1 MGVTAEYPAILG
13 LYPHSSGY
21 VATWLRGYVATWLR
35 GYVVR
40 VRVSYPYVAIS
51 NSNFNSKWLRG
62 CVATRLSLIVSLT
75 LSGILVVVVK

>member
-1 MGVTAEYPAILG
+1 MAK
-13 LYPHSSGY
+13 
-21 VATWLRGYVATWLR
+21 WLSDYLTTWLR

-62 CVATRLSLIVSLT
+62 CVATWLRGYADIPNSNFNLKWD
-75 LSGILVVVVK
+75 SGRSSKMMSSCNRANGLF

>member
-1 MGVTAEYPAILG
+1 MAKWL
-13 LYPHSSGY
+13 SGY
-21 VATWLRGYVATWLR
+21 VTTWLR

-62 CVATRLSLIVSLT
+62 CVATRAAIPNSNFNLKWD
-75 LSGILVVVVK
+75 SGRSSKVMSSCNRANGLF

>member
-1 MGVTAEYPAILG
+1 MAKWL
-13 LYPHSSGY
+13 SGY
-21 VATWLRGYVATWLR
+21 VTTWLR

-62 CVATRLSLIVSLT
+62 CVATRLIPNFNLKWD
-75 LSGILVVVVK
+75 SGRSSKMMSSCNRANGLF